1 MRQDCNLHCIGR
13 TKILHGSAQV
23 ANKRNLTNYFVSP
36 ATGSTPLNLMRLHF
50 QHFFHR
56 IPFKYWLKL
65 PITAFVAFLFA
76 PFNLYE
82 RIALRKKIRDIQ
94 LDEAPVFILGH
105 WRSGTTHLHNLLHQ
119 DPDFGCTSTMHCLF
133 PHSFLTNPLVKL
145 FLKLFMPSTRPM
157 DNVAINMASPQED
170 ELGTANVTPY
180 SFYNTWMFPRSVWR
194 DYKRYVRFE
203 GVSDRQKERWKR
215 KYLYLLKKAA
225 LNSGANRLVLKNPAH
240 TARIPL
246 LLELFP
252 KAKFIFLYRNP
263 VTVFYS
269 TRRLYTD
276 ALPQFAMQTLPQA
289 QADKEIFR
297 IYEDLMAAY
306 LEARDMIPSENLME
320 LRFEDLE
327 ADRMGKLKEI
337 YRRFDLPGW
346 EKAEAAVSAYLGDI
360 KSYKKNV
367 HTYSDAE
374 IRLVQE
380 KWGFAFKEL
389 GYEVELA
396 S

>member
-1 MRQDCNLHCIGR
+1 MA
-13 TKILHGSAQV
+13 S
-23 ANKRNLTNYFVSP
+23 KRKSINYFVSP
-36 ATGSTPLNLMRLHF
+36 ATGSTPGNLMRLHL

-65 PITAFVAFLFA
+65 PITSFVSFLFA
-76 PFNLYE
+76 PFNLWE
-82 RIALRKKIRDIQ
+82 RIALNKK
-94 LDEAPVFILGH
+94 LKAVEVDESPIFIVGH

-119 DPDFGCTSTMHCLF
+119 DSNFGCTSTMQCLF
-133 PHSFLTNPLVKL
+133 PSSFLTNPLVKV

-157 DNVAINMASPQED
+157 DNVAINMGSPQED

-180 SFYNTWMFPRSVWR
+180 SFYNAWMFPRSVWR

-203 GVSDRQKERWKR
+203 GVSERQKSKWKR
-215 KYLYLLKKAA
+215 KYMRLLKKAT
-225 LNSGANRLVLKNPAH
+225 LNSGGNRLVLKNPAH

-252 KAKFIFLYRNP
+252 KAKFIFIYRNP

-269 TRRLYTD
+269 TRRLYID
-276 ALPQFAMQTLPQA
+276 ALPQFAMQTLPPEQM
-289 QADKEIFR
+289 DKEIFR

-306 LEARDMIPSENLME
+306 LDARDQIPAENLVE

-327 ADRMGKLKEI
+327 KDRMGKLEDI
-337 YRRFDLPGW
+337 YKQFGLADW
-346 EKAEAAVSAYLGDI
+346 KAAEAAISAYLGDI

-367 HTYSDAE
+367 HTYSDEE
-374 IRLVQE
+374 IRVVQE
-380 KWGFAFKEL
+380 KWAFAFSEL
-389 GYEVELA
+389 GYETALA
-396 S
+396 T